1 MIRKR
6 SSSSGLAFC
15 LLALCFSTSSAQEA
29 LSRDDFQ
36 QLLDNWNF
44 KLQQAE
50 TELIKRGATEPLLAS
65 IRQDVKKIQEE
76 TASVAKA
83 STTEARRLRDLLQAL
98 GPPPGDDAPPEE
110 ESVARRRA
118 QLQEQLAMFEGR
130 VKQAELTAE
139 RARQLIER
147 QSARLRQRAT
157 AELFHRVPSPVSWSV
172 LSSAGPHFLSALQ
185 QLARAPLE
193 AWAPVFIEGAP
204 AAVVWPFFLATIL
217 ALVIGWPLRVWLI
230 RSYVRDRK
238 TERPTYIKRVVN
250 AVMVAISRG
259 VIPALLAAAPLA
271 VLLARGTSRGIV
283 GDMLVAALIGIIA
296 VVLTA
301 GIARAALAPGSPV
314 GWRLTPLT
322 DKSARALYRRI
333 RQVLVIAATLFFIEF
348 PARRHLY
355 ISEEL
360 KIFYS
365 FVGDTVLAVFIFA
378 LLPKRLWQTVEPTE
392 VDESEQPARMVW
404 KVQVL
409 RGAVAITAIAIPV
422 SSLLGFITFAS
433 YLTNNLLLTG
443 LVLGG
448 FVVFHG
454 LVREV
459 LTIALEREEAERI
472 PIDETEEERDT
483 SASLLRFWL
492 VAAFDFALFL
502 AAALLLLWAW
512 GVGLADFKE
521 WTRLLVDGFRIGKFT
536 VSLTDVLIAVLVFVA
551 ILFAT
556 RTLQRVLENR
566 VFPQT
571 RLDTGVR
578 HSLKTA
584 IGYIGLIIAAA
595 IGISALGLDLSNI
608 AIIAGAL
615 SVGIGFG
622 LQNIVNNFVSG
633 LILLMERP
641 VKVGDWV
648 EVGAHQGYVKR
659 INVRAT
665 ELQTFQRSSVIIPN
679 SELLSSSVV
688 NWTHKDTLAR
698 VDISVGVSYGSDIE
712 LVRETLL
719 ECARKHPNC
728 IAEPQPFVLFLN
740 FGDSS
745 LDFDLRFYVARADEM
760 FRTGSDVRF
769 AIVHAFREKGIEIP
783 FPQRDLHVRTVVEGI
798 GTSKLKNPGGE
809 QASGE

>member
-1 MIRKR
+1 MIRKQSFFR
-6 SSSSGLAFC
+6 VLACVLLAFFY
-15 LLALCFSTSSAQEA
+15 ATASAQETM
-29 LSRDDFQ
+29 SKDEFQ
-36 QLLDNWNF
+36 GLLDQWTF
-44 KLQQAE
+44 ALRQAE
-50 TELIKRGATEPLLAS
+50 TNLVKSGASEPLLAS
-65 IRQDVKKIQEE
+65 IRQDVKKIQQE

-83 STTEARRLRDLLQAL
+83 SAAEAKSLRDLLQAL
-98 GPPPGDDAPPEE
+98 GPPPEENAPPEE
-110 ESVARRRA
+110 ASVADRRA
-118 QLQEQLAMFEGR
+118 QLQDKLAMFEGR

-147 QSARLRQRAT
+147 QSAELRQKAT
-157 AELFHRVPSPVSWSV
+157 QELFHRVPSPVSWSV

-193 AWAPVFIEGAP
+193 AWAPVFSEGAP
-204 AAVVWPFFLATIL
+204 AAVLLPFFLATIL
-217 ALVIGWPLRVWLI
+217 AFVIGWPLRIWLI
-230 RSYVRDRK
+230 RRYVRDRE
-238 TERPTYIKRVVN
+238 TGRPTYTMRVVN
-250 AVMVAISRG
+250 AVMVGISRG
-259 VIPALLAAAPLA
+259 IIPALLAAAPLA
-271 VLLARGTSRGIV
+271 VLLARGSTRGIV

-296 VVLTA
+296 VVITA
-301 GIARAALAPGSPV
+301 GFARAALAPASPA

-333 RQVLVIAATLFFIEF
+333 RQVMVIAATLFFIEF
-348 PARRHLY
+348 PALRHLY
-355 ISEEL
+355 IADEL

-378 LLPKRLWQTVEPTE
+378 LLPKRLWQTVESTE
-392 VDESEQPARMVW
+392 VDGLEQPARMDW
-404 KVQVL
+404 KIQAL

-422 SSLLGFITFAS
+422 SSLLGFITFAG
-433 YLTNNLLLTG
+433 YLTNNLLITG

-448 FVVFHG
+448 FVIFHG
-454 LVREV
+454 LVREL
-459 LTIALEREEAERI
+459 LTIALERGEAERV
-472 PIDETEEERDT
+472 PIEEEEEARDSSGT
-483 SASLLRFWL
+483 LLRFWL
-492 VAAFDFALFL
+492 VAAFDLALLL

-512 GVGLADFKE
+512 GVGLADFKQ
-521 WTRLLVDGFRIGKFT
+521 WTQTLVDGFKIGKFT

-571 RLDTGVR
+571 RLDIGVR

-584 IGYIGLIIAAA
+584 VGYIGLVIAAA
-595 IGISALGLDLSNI
+595 VAISALGLDLSNI

-679 SELLSSSVV
+679 SELLSTSVV
-688 NWTHKDTLAR
+688 NWTHKDTQAR

-712 LVRETLL
+712 LVRDTLL
-719 ECARKHPNC
+719 ECARNHHNC
-728 IAEPQPFVLFLN
+728 IDYPAPFVLFLN
-740 FGDSS
+740 FGDSALEFS
-745 LDFDLRFYVARADEM
+745 LRFYVAMADEM
-760 FRTGSDVRF
+760 FRTGSEVRF

-783 FPQRDLHVRTVVEGI
+783 FPQRDLHVRTVVEGAKAP
-798 GTSKLKNPGGE
+798 KLGNPGGE
-809 QASGE
+809 GESVG